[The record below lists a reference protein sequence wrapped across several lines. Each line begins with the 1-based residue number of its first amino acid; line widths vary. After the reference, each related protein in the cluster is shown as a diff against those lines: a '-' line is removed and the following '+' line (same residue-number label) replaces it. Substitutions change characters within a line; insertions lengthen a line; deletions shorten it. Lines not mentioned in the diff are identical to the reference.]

1 MRTEGDENSADRRGR
16 LGVRPANRS
25 DGEAIIHLL
34 TQLHPA
40 YPPDPGMAEEVI
52 DAALG
57 EPRRTLLV
65 ATIDDEV
72 VGTADLV
79 IVSNLTHGG
88 RPWAVVENVVV
99 DEARRQQGIGRAL
112 LDEIG
117 ALTEA
122 AGCYMVQLLSLN
134 HRHEAHAF
142 YASIGYAPVARGFRR
157 YREGFGPSGAEPGR
171 IST

>member
-1 MRTEGDENSADRRGR
+1 
-16 LGVRPANRS
+16 
-25 DGEAIIHLL
+25 
-34 TQLHPA
+34 
-40 YPPDPGMAEEVI
+40 MAEEVV
-52 DAALG
+52 DAALFD
-57 EPRRTLLV
+57 PRRTLLV

-99 DEARRQQGIGRAL
+99 EEARRQQGIGRAL

-122 AGCYMVQLLSLN
+122 AGCYMVQLLSLD
-134 HRHEAHAF
+134 HRREAHAF
-142 YASIGYAPVARGFRR
+142 YASVGYAPVARGFRR
-157 YREGFGPSGAEPGR
+157 YLEGFGPSGHRAPPQ
-171 IST
+171 